1 MRTGK
6 TYVGGKPY
14 EFTVDGKLIVEEFMN
29 SEKGIYYLDE
39 TGKRLYGWQIINGH
53 SYYFS
58 NIDGHMRSGRT
69 YIHGDLYE
77 FTDDGKYLFKVNNG
91 FVNTE
96 RGTYYVNKGSILLGW
111 QEIEGSTYYFS
122 TINGY
127 MRTGKTY
134 VGGKPY
140 EFTVDGR
147 LKVGFMNSEK
157 GIYYLDETGKKTLW
171 MARNKR

>member
-1 MRTGK
+1 MDTC
-6 TYVGGKPY
+6 VVD
-14 EFTVDGKLIVEEFMN
+14 ELIFTAIYMN
-29 SEKGIYYLDE
+29 LLMMENIYL
-39 TGKRLYGWQIINGH
+39 R
-53 SYYFS
+53 
-58 NIDGHMRSGRT
+58 
-69 YIHGDLYE
+69 
-77 FTDDGKYLFKVNNG
+77 VNNG

-157 GIYYLDETGKKTLW
+157 
-171 MARNKR
+171 RNILSR